1 MESSKYRWLLA
12 GAIALGLTSIGTVAI
27 RAADKESDKEDA
39 KEVKV
44 TVDQLPAAVKA
55 TLTKEA
61 GDGKIGDIDKENED
75 GKSQYEA
82 DVTVGDKEYEIKI
95 AEDGTLLSKKLE
107 KPEDEKKE
115 KDEKAAK

>member
-12 GAIALGLTSIGTVAI
+12 GTLALGLAGIGAAVI
-27 RAADKESDKEDA
+27 RADDKPDKED
-39 KEVKV
+39 KNEVKV

-61 GDGKIGDIDKENED
+61 GDGKIGDIDKETED
-75 GKSQYEA
+75 GKVQYEA

-95 AEDGTLLSKKLE
+95 AEDGTLLSKKVE